1 MVATTKS
8 LTFHTPQAFHPL
20 GHARFCSGWP
30 DGAAATIAELARRA
44 ATMFRNCIMAL
55 CGRRIKNL
63 LRFVL
68 GDWSLRDNKGL
79 RNRYGLDFDR
89 WIFELAR
96 LLLLNMRIVPV
107 YIDKGKSVCYIQ
119 NMSH

>member
-1 MVATTKS
+1 
-8 LTFHTPQAFHPL
+8 
-20 GHARFCSGWP
+20 
-30 DGAAATIAELARRA
+30 
-44 ATMFRNCIMAL
+44 MAL